1 MSDKKQ
7 LNEEQLE
14 KINGGRS
21 LSLSEIDELIKQV
34 QDSTE
39 LDIEF
44 LLEVL
49 VIANSSALYAGL
61 YAAVTLKLIVLG
73 YEIRVDGVYLGEVL
87 IKKLN

>member
-1 MSDKKQ
+1 MSEKKQ

-14 KINGGRS
+14 KINGGQS
-21 LSLSEIDELIKQV
+21 LSLSELDKLIKQV

-39 LDIEF
+39 LDIDF

-49 VIANSSALYAGL
+49 VIASSSTLYAGL
-61 YAAVTLKLIVLG
+61 YTAVTVRLKVLG